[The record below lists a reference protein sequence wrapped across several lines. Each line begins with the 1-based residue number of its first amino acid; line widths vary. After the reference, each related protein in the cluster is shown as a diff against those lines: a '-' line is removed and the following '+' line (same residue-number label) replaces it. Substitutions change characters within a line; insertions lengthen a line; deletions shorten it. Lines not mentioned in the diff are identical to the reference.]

1 MSTNCSQCKVKEYPC
16 LTYIFLFSTHES
28 VISNQAQSSNTK
40 IIFRAHSH
48 WLINLCWP
56 DGFSQGPLSR
66 QCSNPALWTLFR
78 KVQMS
83 LTTQWF
89 SEGWAWEK
97 SWSYHDRLTWRDC
110 LHFSCYFFLMILN
123 QECFQNEEEGERK
136 ILLSIM
142 LKYFN
147 RFSITLS
154 MCKELAC
161 KAVELEMKWKRKLL
175 TPEPQWTE
183 CAVCRRT
190 WNHIRGLSKHG
201 RLSWSFHPSTL
212 CWINNKKLPIWA
224 PKKRYSQEHG

>member
-1 MSTNCSQCKVKEYPC
+1 M
-16 LTYIFLFSTHES
+16 LTRWI
-28 VISNQAQSSNTK
+28 QSGSRVQTVFQPSLMD
-40 IIFRAHSH
+40 IIQKG
-48 WLINLCWP
+48 P
-56 DGFSQGPLSR
+56 DV
-66 QCSNPALWTLFR
+66 TD
-78 KVQMS
+78 M
-83 LTTQWF
+83 QWF

-97 SWSYHDRLTWRDC
+97 SWSYHDWLTWRDC
-110 LHFSCYFFLMILN
+110 LYFSCYFFLMILN

-147 RFSITLS
+147 GFCITLS

-161 KAVELEMKWKRKLL
+161 KAVESEMKWKRKLL

-183 CAVCRRT
+183 CGVCRWT

-212 CWINNKKLPIWA
+212 CWINNKNLHIWA
-224 PKKRYSQEHG
+224 PKKRYSQECG